1 MNSKNSSIVL
11 SFMGVDG
18 VGKTTL
24 INLLK
29 KKVKRNFS
37 KIRYIHLRPYFFL
50 LDPRNTVSNP
60 HKNKEKSF
68 AIISFFKIL
77 YWLIVYRIYFIFL
90 RFKKGEL
97 IIFDRYA
104 HDLSIDKIRYQFNL
118 SEKLTKLLLNF
129 FPEPNLWVHLE
140 ASISKIEKRKKELPR
155 NEIQKQLRNYRYFFK
170 NINETRCIT
179 ILRQILKVNNYS
191 LKREKNIYYIKKNKK
206 TYYIICFD

>member
-29 KKVKRNFS
+29 KKVKKNFS
-37 KIRYIHLRPYFFL
+37 KIRYIHLRPYFLL
-50 LDPRNTVSNP
+50 LDTRNTVSNP

-155 NEIQKQLRNYRYFFK
+155 NELQKQLRDYRYFFK
-170 NINETRCIT
+170 N
-179 ILRQILKVNNYS
+179 
-191 LKREKNIYYIKKNKK
+191 KKNSIKINTNYQLNK
-206 TYYIICFD
+206 NLNLIIDKIKSITS

>member
-1 MNSKNSSIVL
+1 
-11 SFMGVDG
+11 MGVDG
-18 VGKTTL
+18 AGKTTL

-29 KKVKRNFS
+29 KKLKKNFS
-37 KIRYIHLRPYFFL
+37 KIRYVHLRPYFLL
-50 LDPRNTVSNP
+50 LDTRNTVSNP
-60 HKNKEKSF
+60 HKDKEKSF

-118 SEKLTKLLLNF
+118 SKKLTKLLLNF

-155 NEIQKQLRNYRYFFK
+155 NELQKQLRDYRYFFK
-170 NINETRCIT
+170 N
-179 ILRQILKVNNYS
+179 
-191 LKREKNIYYIKKNKK
+191 KKNSIKINTNYQLNK
-206 TYYIICFD
+206 NLNLIIDKIKSITS

>member
-18 VGKTTL
+18 AGKTTL

-29 KKVKRNFS
+29 KKLKKNFS
-37 KIRYIHLRPYFFL
+37 KIRYVHLRPYFLL
-50 LDPRNTVSNP
+50 LDTRNTVSNP
-60 HKNKEKSF
+60 HKNKAKSF
-68 AIISFFKIL
+68 AIVSFIKIL

-90 RFKKGEL
+90 GFKKREL

-155 NEIQKQLRNYRYFFK
+155 NELQKQLRDYRYFFK
-170 NINETRCIT
+170 N
-179 ILRQILKVNNYS
+179 
-191 LKREKNIYYIKKNKK
+191 KKNSIKINTNYQLNK
-206 TYYIICFD
+206 NLNLIIRKIKSITS

>member
-18 VGKTTL
+18 AGKTTL

-29 KKVKRNFS
+29 KKVKKNFS

-50 LDPRNTVSNP
+50 LDTRNTVSNP

-118 SEKLTKLLLNF
+118 SEKLTKLLLNL

-155 NEIQKQLRNYRYFFK
+155 NELQKQLRDYRYFFK
-170 NINETRCIT
+170 N
-179 ILRQILKVNNYS
+179 
-191 LKREKNIYYIKKNKK
+191 KKNSIKINTNYQLNK
-206 TYYIICFD
+206 NLNLIISKIKSITS

>member
-18 VGKTTL
+18 AGKTTL

-29 KKVKRNFS
+29 KKVKKNFS

-50 LDPRNTVSNP
+50 LDTRNTVSNP

-118 SEKLTKLLLNF
+118 SKKLTKLLLNF

-155 NEIQKQLRNYRYFFK
+155 NELQKQLRDYRYFFK
-170 NINETRCIT
+170 N
-179 ILRQILKVNNYS
+179 
-191 LKREKNIYYIKKNKK
+191 KKNSIKINTNYQLNK
-206 TYYIICFD
+206 NLNLIISKIKSITS

>member
-18 VGKTTL
+18 AGKTTL

-29 KKVKRNFS
+29 KKVKKNFS
-37 KIRYIHLRPYFFL
+37 KIRYIHLRPYFLL
-50 LDPRNTVSNP
+50 LDTRNTVSNP

-90 RFKKGEL
+90 RFKKREL

-118 SEKLTKLLLNF
+118 SQKLTKLLLNF

-155 NEIQKQLRNYRYFFK
+155 DELQKQLRNYRYFFK
-170 NINETRCIT
+170 N
-179 ILRQILKVNNYS
+179 K
-191 LKREKNIYYIKKNKK
+191 KNYIKINTNYQLNKNLNL
-206 TYYIICFD
+206 IIGKINSITS